1 MRANS
6 VLSADSTIE
15 AMNRVRAPSDA
26 TTGNVAAIFVLNS
39 LNIGG
44 SETKVVRLV
53 NALRRNGVLAGIAY
67 LNSSCDLLPAID
79 RGVPVWHLER
89 RGKFSGAAVANLRRI
104 LKEARPSVVFAVN
117 LYPVLYVAIA
127 AIGLRRRPRRIG
139 LLNTTTPV
147 KRDEWRRSFYRPFL
161 RRLDGVVFGC
171 DVQRREWVPYVRP
184 NYAHSTV
191 IYNGV
196 DTGRF
201 SPTREQERVEERRRR
216 GIGVGSFVIGT
227 VGRLAVEKNQRLLID
242 AVAALRASGID
253 THLLIVGDGTE
264 RAQLE
269 RRAAELHSTE
279 HVTFAGV
286 QSDVKPW
293 LAMMDVFVLP
303 STNVE
308 TFSNAALEAM
318 AMQKTVILSRI
329 GGADEMVRSGIDGY
343 TLSTE
348 ELASA
353 LVPLLIELHE
363 DPQRRFVIGERARAR
378 VQHYFSFEAMVDD
391 YAALISQQSDR
402 R

>member
-1 MRANS
+1 A
-6 VLSADSTIE
+6 
-15 AMNRVRAPSDA
+15 
-26 TTGNVAAIFVLNS
+26 
-39 LNIGG
+39 
-44 SETKVVRLV
+44 
-53 NALRRNGVLAGIAY
+53 
-67 LNSSCDLLPAID
+67 
-79 RGVPVWHLER
+79 
-89 RGKFSGAAVANLRRI
+89 
-104 LKEARPSVVFAVN
+104 
-117 LYPVLYVAIA
+117 
-127 AIGLRRRPRRIG
+127 
-139 LLNTTTPV
+139 

-171 DVQRREWVPYVRP
+171 DVQRREWVRYVRP

-196 DTGRF
+196 DIGRF
-201 SPTREQERVEERRRR
+201 SPTSEQARVEERRRR

-227 VGRLAVEKNQRLLID
+227 VGRLAVEKNQRVLID

-253 THLLIVGDGTE
+253 AHLLIVGNGAE

-318 AMQKTVILSRI
+318 AMRRPVILSRI
-329 GGADEMVRSGIDGY
+329 GGADEMVRDGVDGHVIELDELDVALPQLLRTLHADPIRRQRLGRNARERVEREFSID
-343 TLSTE
+343 SMVKRF
-348 ELASA
+348 AR
-353 LVPLLIELHE
+353 LIEGSDVE
-363 DPQRRFVIGERARAR
+363 RRV
-378 VQHYFSFEAMVDD
+378 S
-391 YAALISQQSDR
+391 
-402 R
+402 